1 MRWRGQGGS
10 SNIEDKRGIGVGGMA
25 AGGGIGAVVIA
36 IISMLLGVDPSGM
49 VPGGG
54 DPGAPGG
61 APTQTNAPPQP
72 GQDTLYDFVSTI
84 VRSTEQVWGAEFQKQ
99 GGQYQEPKLDVFTN
113 RVQSGCGVAGSE
125 VGPFYCPRDHKVY
138 LDMSFFQEL
147 SQRFGASGQFADAY
161 VIAHEVGHHVQ
172 SLTGVTD
179 KVEEAVSRGAER
191 EGPTG
196 LSVRTEL
203 QADCYAGIWGSK
215 SEQEKHWLDP
225 GDVESA
231 MNAAGAIGDD
241 RLQKQAR
248 GEVAPESFTHGTSE
262 QRVRWFKRGY
272 DSGDMRQC
280 DTFSAASL

>member
-1 MRWRGQGGS
+1 
-10 SNIEDKRGIGVGGMA
+10 MA
-25 AGGGIGAVVIA
+25 
-36 IISMLLGVDPSGM
+36 P
-49 VPGGG
+49 GG
-54 DPGAPGG
+54 DPGAAGG
-61 APTQTNAPPQP
+61 APTQVNPPPQP
-72 GQDTLYDFVSTI
+72 GQDTVYDFVNTI
-84 VRSTEQVWGAEFQKQ
+84 LGSTEKVWGAEFQRQ
-99 GGQYQEPKLDVFTN
+99 GGQYQEPKLDVFT
-113 RVQSGCGVAGSE
+113 QQIETGCGVAGSE

-147 SQRFGASGQFADAY
+147 SQRFGASGQFAEAY

-172 SLTGVTD
+172 SQIGVTD
-179 KVEEAVSRGAER
+179 KVEEAVSQGAER

-203 QADCYAGIWGSK
+203 QADCFAGIWGSK
-215 SEQEKHWLDP
+215 SEAEKHWLDP

-248 GEVAPESFTHGTSE
+248 GRVAPESFTHGTSE

-272 DSGDMRQC
+272 DTGDMRQC
-280 DTFSAASL
+280 DTFSAQSL